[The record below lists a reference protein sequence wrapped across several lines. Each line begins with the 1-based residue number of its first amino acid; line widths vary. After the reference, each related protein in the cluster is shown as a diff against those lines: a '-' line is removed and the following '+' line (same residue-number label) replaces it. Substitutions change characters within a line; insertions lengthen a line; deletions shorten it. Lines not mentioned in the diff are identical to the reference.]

1 MSSLELPAI
10 FISHGAPDLPLRSG
24 EATTFLK
31 QLSQQFPKPK
41 AILVIS
47 AHWNTPSPTVSAA
60 AQPKTIHDFSGFPDA
75 LYQLT
80 YPVAGAPELA
90 ERVVKLLDEKGLN
103 GQLHPNRGL
112 DHGAWTPLMLSYPL
126 ADIPVTQLSIQYA
139 LSPKQHFQ
147 LGQALEPLRHE
158 GVLIL
163 ASGGATHNLRAFAED
178 YDAPPPLWVQ
188 QFDDWLAEAI
198 ATGNL
203 EALLNYRHL
212 APHAAENHPTDE
224 HLLPLFVAL
233 GAGGDQRTQLYKGY
247 TYGAFSMA
255 AYAFA

>member
-1 MSSLELPAI
+1 MALPTV
-10 FISHGAPDLPLRSG
+10 FISHGAPDLPVRSG
-24 EATTFLK
+24 AANSFLK
-31 QLSQQFPKPK
+31 QLSQQLPKPQS
-41 AILVIS
+41 ILVIS
-47 AHWNTPSPTVSAA
+47 AHWNTPYPTVSAA
-60 AQPKTIHDFSGFPDA
+60 IKPQTIHDFSGFPNA

-90 ERVVKLLDEKGLN
+90 ERVVKLLTDKGLN
-103 GQLHPNRGL
+103 GQLHPSRGL

-139 LSPKQHFQ
+139 LSPEQHFRV
-147 LGQALEPLRHE
+147 GQALEPLRHE

-163 ASGGATHNLRAFAED
+163 ASGGATHNLQAFAGD
-178 YDAPPPLWVQ
+178 YDAAPPQWVQ

-212 APHAAENHPTDE
+212 APYAAKNHPTDE

-233 GAGGDQRTQLYKGY
+233 GAGGDHRTQLHKSF

-255 AYAFA
+255 AYAFS